1 MLRSPT
7 QRSRSITELIRDNP
21 FLCVAFLSGLSLAAL
36 EADVGSQGMF
46 EWLWQVLGIGFKLT
60 ADWPQKLMPGM
71 TGWLSIAMNIVLGL
85 IPYLLAD
92 IVWRHL
98 RNR

>member
-1 MLRSPT
+1 MLRSRT
-7 QRSRSITELIRDNP
+7 QSSRSITELIRDNP
-21 FLCVAFLSGLSLAAL
+21 FLCAAFLSGLSLAAL
-36 EADVGSQGMF
+36 ESDVGSPDML
-46 EWLWQVLGIGFKLT
+46 EWLWQVLGFGFNLT
-60 ADWPQKLMPGM
+60 AGWAQKVMPGM
-71 TGWLSIAMNIVLGL
+71 TGWLGTAMNIVLGL